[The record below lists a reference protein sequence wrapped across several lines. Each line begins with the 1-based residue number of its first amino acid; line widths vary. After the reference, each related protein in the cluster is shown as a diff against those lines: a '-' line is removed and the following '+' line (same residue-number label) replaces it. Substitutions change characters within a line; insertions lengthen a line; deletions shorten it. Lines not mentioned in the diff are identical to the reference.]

1 MSDSSKQM
9 NSRGELGKKSDL
21 AFRTISEVS
30 KDLKL
35 PQHVLRFW
43 ESKFSQLKPMKRNG
57 RRRFYRRE
65 DMELLAR
72 IKYLLYD
79 QGYTIKGVQKLL
91 KDGIND
97 RKLEHVTLDT
107 KNKARLESLLVE
119 LQKIKSAL
127 ES

>member
-1 MSDSSKQM
+1 
-9 NSRGELGKKSDL
+9 
-21 AFRTISEVS
+21 
-30 KDLKL
+30 
-35 PQHVLRFW
+35 
-43 ESKFSQLKPMKRNG
+43 
-57 RRRFYRRE
+57 
-65 DMELLAR
+65 MELLAR